1 MIPIVFIIVIFL
13 VVMSKNRIDDSPSHE
28 NDDMLSN
35 KQFGASQNSC
45 DTFDSFETTEVNPA
59 TGLLM
64 YGGVDAMGNAYG
76 MSSTF
81 DDHHYSF
88 SSDNFD
94 CSISSFDDH
103 CSSFHSHD
111 SFDSSSF

>member
-13 VVMSKNRIDDSPSHE
+13 IVMSKNRIDDSANHE

-35 KQFGASQNSC
+35 EQFGASQNSYC
-45 DTFDSFETTEVNPA
+45 TLDHFETTEINPA
-59 TGLLM
+59 TGLPM
-64 YGGVDAMGNAYG
+64 CGGVDVMGNAYG

-81 DDHHYSF
+81 DDHHSF
-88 SSDNFD
+88 SSNDFG

-111 SFDSSSF
+111 SFDGSSF